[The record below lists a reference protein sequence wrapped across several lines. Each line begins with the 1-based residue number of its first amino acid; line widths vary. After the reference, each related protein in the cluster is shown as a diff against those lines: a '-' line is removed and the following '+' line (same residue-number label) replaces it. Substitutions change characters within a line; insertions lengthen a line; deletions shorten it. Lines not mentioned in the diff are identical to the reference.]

1 MLRGPLLGTSGHSY
15 AHIIFVG
22 HRWYPKIWYLII
34 FKGEGPCMAEMLIR
48 HNGAPTTYPR
58 QKETMIDVS
67 RSQVTHMDPFLV

>member
-1 MLRGPLLGTSGHSY
+1 
-15 AHIIFVG
+15 
-22 HRWYPKIWYLII
+22 
-34 FKGEGPCMAEMLIR
+34 MAEMLIR